1 LLDLFIEKHSV
12 ENHPSEALEKEK
24 GHMYKRINYDKV
36 APDGVKALYALGT
49 YLANCGLEHSLK
61 MLVRLRASQIKGC
74 VLCVDMH
81 TKELEELGMNERKIH
96 SVSVWQEAP
105 FFDERERAA
114 LAWTEA
120 VTLISEGRVPDEVY
134 QQVRKRFDEKELV
147 DLTMVLANINAWNR
161 IAISFRHVPDL

>member
-1 LLDLFIEKHSV
+1 
-12 ENHPSEALEKEK
+12 
-24 GHMYKRINYDKV
+24 MYRRINYDKV
-36 APDGVKALYALGT
+36 APDGVKALYALGK

-61 MLVRLRASQIKGC
+61 TLARLRASQINGC

-81 TKELEELGMNERKIH
+81 TKELGMNERKIH
-96 SVSVWQEAP
+96 SVSVWQESP

-120 VTLISEGRVPDEVY
+120 VTLISEGHVPDEVY
-134 QQVRKRFDEKELV
+134 QQVRKQFDEKELV

>member
-1 LLDLFIEKHSV
+1 
-12 ENHPSEALEKEK
+12 
-24 GHMYKRINYDKV
+24 MYNRINYNEV
-36 APDGVKALYALGT
+36 APNGVKAMYALGT
-49 YLANCGLEHSLK
+49 YLANCGLEEALK
-61 MLVRLRASQIKGC
+61 ALVRLRASQINGC

-96 SVSVWQEAP
+96 SLSVWQESP
-105 FFDERERAA
+105 FFDERERTA

-120 VTLISEGRVPDEVY
+120 VTLISAGHVPEEVY
-134 QQVRKRFDEKELV
+134 QQAYNQFSEKELV